1 MESEFK
7 NRNNHTVNID
17 PTLDAIQNFLN
28 YRDSASLS
36 LVEVDVKRLLR
47 QLSKYDNLHGDAD
60 LLFKFLDKIQ
70 YELAKLVFKHHVEV
84 TKFLRKFVR
93 DFDNLESP
101 DIRKYLLKQVKEESY
116 FTE

>member
-1 MESEFK
+1 MKSEFD
-7 NRNNHTVNID
+7 ID
-17 PTLDAIQNFLN
+17 ITLDAIQNFLN
-28 YRDSASLS
+28 YRDNTSLS
-36 LVEVDVKRLLR
+36 LVDIEVKRLLM
-47 QLSKYDNLHGDAD
+47 QLSKYDSIYGDAD
-60 LLFKFLDKIQ
+60 LLFQSLDKIQ

-101 DIRKYLLKQVKEESY
+101 DIRKYLLKQIKEESY